1 MEIMEK
7 IVSLCKRR
15 GIIFPSSEIYGGIS
29 AFWDYG
35 PLGVEMKNNIKQDW
49 WRNIVYLRED
59 VVGVD
64 TSIII
69 HPSAWKASGHVDSF
83 FDPLTDCKN
92 CKKRF
97 RADQISSSVCPECG
111 GELTEVRNF
120 NLMFETYIGPIKEE
134 AAKSY
139 LRPETAQ
146 GIFLEF
152 ENILN
157 TSRKKIP
164 FGIAQ
169 IGKSFRNEITTGNF
183 IFRSKEFEQME
194 LEFFVEPETA
204 KDWLKYWIEERFSWY
219 VGLGIKKENLRIRQH
234 TKEELAHYARE
245 CYDIEYKFPFGWQE
259 LEGIA
264 DRGDFDLSSHSRYS
278 GRDLSYYDDEK
289 KKRYI
294 PYVIESSAGV
304 DRTLLAILAD
314 AYGED
319 IVAGEERVVLRL
331 HPKIAPV
338 KVAVFPLVKK
348 GGLVEVARNVEK
360 QLRYYFTTFYD
371 EVGSIGRRY
380 RRQDEIGT
388 PFAITV
394 DFQTLQDNTVTLR
407 DRDTT
412 EQIRYRIE
420 ELKEVLTQK
429 IMAPPA

>member
-1 MEIMEK
+1 MELIEK
-7 IVSLCKRR
+7 IVSLSKRR
-15 GIIFPSSEIYGGIS
+15 GIIFQSSEIYGGIS

-35 PLGVEMKNNIKQDW
+35 PLGVEMKNNIKAEW
-49 WRNIVYLRED
+49 WKNIVYLRED
-59 VVGVD
+59 VVGID
-64 TSIII
+64 TTIII
-69 HPSAWKASGHVDSF
+69 HPLAWKASGHIDSF

-97 RADQISSSVCPECG
+97 RGDQISSNSCPECG
-111 GELTEVRNF
+111 GELTEIRNF
-120 NLMFETYIGPIKEE
+120 NLMFETYLGPVKEE
-134 AAKSY
+134 AAKVY

-183 IFRSKEFEQME
+183 IFRCREFEQME
-194 LEFFVEPETA
+194 IEFFVEPETA
-204 KDWLKYWIEERFSWY
+204 DYWLNYWVEERLNWY
-219 VGLGIKKENLRIRQH
+219 INLGIKKDNLRLREH
-234 TKEELAHYARE
+234 TKEELAHYARK

-264 DRGDFDLSSHSRYS
+264 DRGDFDLSSHSKYS
-278 GRDLSYYDDEK
+278 GKDLSYYDDVK
-289 KKRYI
+289 KIRYI

-304 DRTLLAILAD
+304 DRTLLAILID
-314 AYGED
+314 AYDED
-319 IVAGEERVVLRL
+319 IIDNEERVILRL
-331 HPKIAPV
+331 HPKIAPI
-338 KVAVFPLVKK
+338 KVAIFPLVRK
-348 GGLVEVARNVEK
+348 GGLPEVAKKIEK
-360 QLRYYFTTFYD
+360 ELRKFFTTFYD

-394 DFQTLQDNTVTLR
+394 DFQTLEDNTVTLR

-412 EQIRYRIE
+412 AQERYKIE
-420 ELKEVLTQK
+420 ELKNIITEK
-429 IMAPPA
+429 II